1 MIGISFTTFLSSA
14 STLDEMKGSSS
25 AKKKISF
32 LIMFILKIKAKLS
45 YMDTFE

>member
-32 LIMFILKIKAKLS
+32 SHNVYIKNQGKIKL
-45 YMDTFE
+45 YGYF

>member
-1 MIGISFTTFLSSA
+1 MMGISFTTFLSSA
-14 STLDEMKGSSS
+14 FTLDEMKGSSS